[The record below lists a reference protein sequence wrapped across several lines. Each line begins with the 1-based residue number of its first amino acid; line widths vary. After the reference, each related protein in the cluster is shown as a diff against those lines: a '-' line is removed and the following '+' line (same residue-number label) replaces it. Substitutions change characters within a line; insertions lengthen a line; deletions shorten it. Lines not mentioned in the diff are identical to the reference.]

1 MSEAKKSS
9 KKKNTKKTHKL
20 VSNQVAMSIKRS
32 SYSALEVYNILANSD
47 KADLKEILKRGRIP
61 VGLKIAVDFMI
72 KNNLSRDDKL
82 EVLKLYFEALNKVEE
97 ISNKRT
103 YNILRNKLIETQ
115 IKRANSNDAEVIKNL
130 PNINF
135 LL

>member
-47 KADLKEILKRGRIP
+47 KADLEEILERSRIP
-61 VGLKIAVDFMI
+61 VGLRVAVDYI
-72 KNNLSRDDKL
+72 ANDKNDRL

>member
-1 MSEAKKSS
+1 MAEAKKSS

-47 KADLKEILKRGRIP
+47 KADLEEILERSRIP
-61 VGLKIAVDFMI
+61 VGLRVAVDYI
-72 KNNLSRDDKL
+72 ANDKNDRL